1 MKWNQIQIL
10 FEDPLCM
17 TAITIHI
24 YSIDR
29 FPSIFS
35 SNPSALF
42 AELRIG
48 GKIQIKTADETRP
61 TDDVQP
67 FN

>member
-1 MKWNQIQIL
+1 
-10 FEDPLCM
+10 M

-35 SNPSALF
+35 STESIQLF

-67 FN
+67 FNWKPK